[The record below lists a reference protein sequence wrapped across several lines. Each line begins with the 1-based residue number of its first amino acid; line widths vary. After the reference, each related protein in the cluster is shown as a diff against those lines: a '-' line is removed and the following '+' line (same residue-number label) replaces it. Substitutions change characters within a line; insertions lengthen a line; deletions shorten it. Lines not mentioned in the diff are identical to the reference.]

1 MCEPVQEHLQE
12 SSTGKQEQD
21 IPRGRKFLQK
31 LRLLLCRQI
40 SQMPVLQG
48 NGKAFDSKQKRPG
61 SGAED
66 MMRYF
71 VRIGFVGIP
80 KLF

>member
-1 MCEPVQEHLQE
+1 
-12 SSTGKQEQD
+12 
-21 IPRGRKFLQK
+21 
-31 LRLLLCRQI
+31 
-40 SQMPVLQG
+40 MPVLQI

-61 SGAED
+61 SGAEN

-71 VRIGFVGIP
+71 VWVDFVGIP